1 MDDALA
7 SGLVV
12 GAVARLTRLV
22 TKDTIT
28 APARDWIEAKAK
40 KAGGRKL
47 WSKLDDLVN
56 CPWCVSVWVSAP
68 VALAATLAPR
78 SRLVRAGLL
87 ALTSSWLAANVQ
99 AREPDDTAEDATSVA
114 NLVEAGFTL
123 ESATA
128 AIRKSDITRL
138 RFINPPT
145 QESRS

>member
-1 MDDALA
+1 MTDLHS

-28 APARDWIEAKAK
+28 APARDWIEARAK

-47 WSKLDDLVN
+47 WGKVDDLVN

-68 VALAATLAPR
+68 VALAAVFLPR
-78 SRLVRAGLL
+78 NRLVRAGLV
-87 ALTSSWLAANVQ
+87 ALTSSWLAANIQ
-99 AREPDDTAEDATSVA
+99 IREPDDTAEDASSVA
-114 NLVEAGFTL
+114 ALVEAGFTL

-128 AIRKSDITRL
+128 AIKKSDIARL
-138 RFINPPT
+138 RLANPDLKGTP
-145 QESRS
+145 